1 MISAIQQTREHLFCS
16 RHNAWSCPQEEEEDL
31 APLSEDLQCVWEKM
45 VNKEGL
51 LRDWWEGTFYLRGGA
66 KRGWASGWSLQ
77 AMQCLPDRY
86 RGQQEGWSGGGT
98 VLAKVWQCGSLW
110 ELFVVFAAGG
120 RSGCD
125 GLRGQTGLETRGLWS
140 RSPGIHTRSLGSHG
154 PGILAA

>member
-1 MISAIQQTREHLFCS
+1 MCVG
-16 RHNAWSCPQEEEEDL
+16 EDGKQRGTSQGL
-31 APLSEDLQCVWEKM
+31 VGRDILSEGRGQERL
-45 VNKEGL
+45 GL
-51 LRDWWEGTFYLRGGA
+51 WME
-66 KRGWASGWSLQ
+66 WSLQ

>member
-66 KRGWASGWSLQ
+66 KRGWASGWSGVFRPCNVCQ
-77 AMQCLPDRY
+77 TGTEASRKGGQVEEQCWQRY
-86 RGQQEGWSGGGT
+86 GN
-98 VLAKVWQCGSLW
+98 V
-110 ELFVVFAAGG
+110 G
-120 RSGCD
+120 RSGSCLWYLQLGG
-125 GLRGQTGLETRGLWS
+125 GLGVTG
-140 RSPGIHTRSLGSHG
+140 
-154 PGILAA
+154 